1 VRSVE
6 ITHPTVDRGCFRTD
20 HLDAQFLFLYS
31 ETSQMKGLL
40 LAPAVAAV
48 LFLAADLPA
57 LAHND
62 DDLRNRKRSQ
72 FELVESTIPE
82 IRQAMRANIISA
94 ERLTWMYLK
103 RIEAYEDSGP
113 AINAYQH
120 INANAL
126 REARRLDRHD
136 HHDHRGLSRKPLY
149 GVPVLL
155 KDNIDTA
162 DMPTTAGSVALS
174 GSIPPDDA
182 FITKKLRDAGAIIL
196 GKGTLTEYANFIAV
210 GMPTGYSS
218 LGGFGFN
225 PYDPRVDPR
234 ATPPFNDGRP
244 VLQTGGSSSGPAIAV
259 NANLVAI
266 AVGTET
272 SGSILSPASANG
284 VVGIKP
290 TVGLV
295 SRDGIIP
302 ITADQDTAGPI
313 TRTVT
318 DAAILLGVLAGYD
331 ANDSATAACLVPG
344 NCFDDYTKFLNR
356 KALRGA
362 RLAVP
367 PVAPNRAALMDAAI
381 TVLRAQGAYVEL
393 IQAYDQ
399 RIGMPQLGTCIAR
412 PSPTD
417 LSCSTVLLY
426 GFKRDLNSCLGAT
439 PGAPLQ
445 SLAQIIAFNE
455 RHVPPMKYGQAIA
468 IAAEALD
475 TSASSA
481 DTARYLADRA
491 EDLRRSK
498 LALDGVFKGPDGLQG
513 TDDDFDAVLHLGNA
527 NANVTAK
534 AGYPSVAVP
543 AGFNALSTLTPQD
556 PPIGVP
562 FPSDLTFAG
571 RAFSEP
577 KLIAL
582 AYAFEQATRHR
593 VPPASTP
600 PLPSD
605 TIRKRR

>member
-1 VRSVE
+1 
-6 ITHPTVDRGCFRTD
+6 
-20 HLDAQFLFLYS
+20 
-31 ETSQMKGLL
+31 MKGLL
-40 LAPAVAAV
+40 LAFAAAAA
-48 LFLAADLPA
+48 LLLAADLPV
-57 LAHND
+57 LAHHD
-62 DDLRNRKRSQ
+62 DDANHRKRPQ
-72 FELVESTIPE
+72 FELVETTIPQ
-82 IRQAMRANIISA
+82 IHQAMRSDVISA
-94 ERLTWMYLK
+94 ERLVRMYLK
-103 RIEAYEDSGP
+103 RIDAYEQSGP
-113 AINAYQH
+113 AINAYLH
-120 INANAL
+120 INADAL
-126 REARRLDRHD
+126 REARWLDRHGD
-136 HHDHRGLSRKPLY
+136 HDRHHSRKPLF

-162 DMPTTAGSVALS
+162 DMPTTAGSVALN

-182 FITKKLRDAGAIIL
+182 FITKRLRDAGAIIL

-234 ATPPFNDGRP
+234 TTPPFDDGRP
-244 VLQTGGSSSGPAIAV
+244 VLQTGGSSSGPGIGV
-259 NANLVAI
+259 NANLVAVAI
-266 AVGTET
+266 GTET

-318 DAAILLGVLAGYD
+318 DAAIVLGVVAGYD
-331 ANDSATAACLVPG
+331 PNDPATAACLVPG
-344 NCFDDYTKFLNR
+344 NCFGDYTQFLNN

-367 PVAPNRAALMDAAI
+367 PVAANRAAIMDAAI
-381 TVLRAQGAYVEL
+381 AVLRAQGAYVEL
-393 IQAYDQ
+393 IDTYDA
-399 RIGMPQLGTCIAR
+399 RIGVPQLGTCITR

-426 GFKRDLNSCLGAT
+426 GFKRDLNAYLAAT
-439 PGAPLQ
+439 PGAPVQ
-445 SLAQIIAFNE
+445 SLAQIIAFNDTF
-455 RHVPPMKYGQAIA
+455 VPPMKYGQVIA
-468 IAAEALD
+468 TGAEALD
-475 TSASSA
+475 ISPGSA

-498 LALDGVFKGPDGLQG
+498 LALDGVFNGPDGLQG
-513 TDDDFDAVLHLGNA
+513 TDDDFDAILHLGNA

-543 AGFNALSTLTPQD
+543 GGFNALSTLTPAD
-556 PPIGVP
+556 PPIAVA
-562 FPSDLTFAG
+562 FPSDITFAG

-582 AYAFEQATRHR
+582 AYAFEQATHHR

-605 TIRKRR
+605 TVRKAR

>member
-1 VRSVE
+1 
-6 ITHPTVDRGCFRTD
+6 
-20 HLDAQFLFLYS
+20 
-31 ETSQMKGLL
+31 MKRLL
-40 LAPAVAAV
+40 LALAAAAA
-48 LFLAADLPA
+48 LLAADLPTF
-57 LAHND
+57 AHDDHD
-62 DDLRNRKRSQ
+62 DDHDGDRRRAR
-72 FELVESTIPE
+72 FELLEATIPE
-82 IRQAMRANIISA
+82 IRKALQSDVISA
-94 ERLTWMYLK
+94 ERLTRMYLK
-103 RIEAYEDSGP
+103 RIAAYEQAGP

-120 INANAL
+120 VNDNAL
-126 REARRLDRHD
+126 REARQLDALNDRH
-136 HHDHRGLSRKPLY
+136 HRRPSRKPLF
-149 GVPVLL
+149 GIPVLL

-162 DMPTTAGSVALS
+162 DMPTTAGSVALD

-196 GKGTLTEYANFIAV
+196 GKGTLTEYANFIAI

-218 LGGFGFN
+218 LGDFGFN

-234 ATPPFNDGRP
+234 TTAPFNDGRP
-244 VLQTGGSSSGPAIAV
+244 VLQTGGSSSGPAIGV

-266 AVGTET
+266 SVGTET

-331 ANDSATAACLVPG
+331 PNDPATAACLVPG
-344 NCFDDYTKFLNR
+344 NCFDDYTKFLKK

-367 PVAPNRAALMDAAI
+367 PFPANRTAIMEDAIA
-381 TVLRAQGAYVEL
+381 VMRAQGAHVEL
-393 IQAYDQ
+393 IDTYDV
-399 RIGMPQLGTCIAR
+399 RIGMPQLGTCVAK
-412 PSPTD
+412 PLPTD
-417 LSCSTVLLY
+417 LTCSTVLLY
-426 GFKRDLNSCLGAT
+426 GFKRDLNAYLAVT
-439 PGAPLQ
+439 PAAPSQ
-445 SLAQIIAFNE
+445 SLAQIIAFNDA
-455 RHVPPMKYGQAIA
+455 HVPPLKYGQAIA
-468 IAAEALD
+468 IGAEALD
-475 TSASSA
+475 ILPGSA

-498 LALDGVFKGPDGLQG
+498 LALDGVFNGPDGVQG

-527 NANVTAK
+527 NANVPAK

-543 AGFNALSTLTPQD
+543 GGFNALSTLTPAD

-562 FPSDLTFAG
+562 FPSDVTFAG
-571 RAFSEP
+571 PAFSEP

-582 AYAFEQATRHR
+582 AYAFEQATLHR

-605 TIRKRR
+605 TVRRRH

>member
-1 VRSVE
+1 
-6 ITHPTVDRGCFRTD
+6 
-20 HLDAQFLFLYS
+20 
-31 ETSQMKGLL
+31 MKGLL
-40 LAPAVAAV
+40 LARAIASV
-48 LFLAADLPA
+48 LFLAALP
-57 LAHND
+57 LSAHDNE
-62 DDLRNRKRSQ
+62 RSHRKPPQ
-72 FELVESTIPE
+72 FELVEATIPE
-82 IRQAMRANIISA
+82 IRQAMREDIISA
-94 ERLTWMYLK
+94 EQLTRMYLK
-103 RIEAYEDSGP
+103 RIQAYEDAGP
-113 AINAYQH
+113 GINAYQQV
-120 INANAL
+120 NANAV
-126 REARRLDRHD
+126 REARRLDRNDRH
-136 HHDHRGLSRKPLY
+136 GSSRKPLY

-162 DMPTTAGSVALS
+162 DMPTTAGSVALR

-234 ATPPFNDGRP
+234 TTPPFNDGRP
-244 VLQTGGSSSGPAIAV
+244 VLQTGGSSSGPGIGV
-259 NANLVAI
+259 NANLVAV

-331 ANDSATAACLVPG
+331 PNDPATAACLVPG

-356 KALRGA
+356 KALKGA

-367 PVAPNRAALMDAAI
+367 PVAANRAALMDAAI
-381 TVLRAQGAYVEL
+381 AVLRAQGAYVEL
-393 IQAYDQ
+393 IQTYDQ

-426 GFKRDLNSCLGAT
+426 GFKRDLNSYLAAT
-439 PGAPLQ
+439 PGAPVQ
-445 SLAQIIAFNE
+445 SLAQIVAFNE
-455 RHVPPMKYGQAIA
+455 SHIPPMKYGQAIA
-468 IAAEALD
+468 IGAEALD
-475 TSASSA
+475 TSAGSA

-498 LALDGVFKGPDGLQG
+498 LALDGVFNGPDGLQG

-527 NANVTAK
+527 NANVPAK

-543 AGFNALSTLTPQD
+543 AGFNALATLTPDD
-556 PPIGVP
+556 PPIAVP
-562 FPSDLTFAG
+562 FPSDLTFSG

-577 KLIAL
+577 TLIAF
-582 AYAFEQATRHR
+582 AYAFEQATGHR
-593 VPPASTP
+593 VAPASTP
-600 PLPSD
+600 TLPSD
-605 TIRKRR
+605 TVRKRR